1 VGYGNNEN
9 YSTPFNDNVAPLG
22 QTTTS
27 DISFPFF
34 NLDTPDYREN
44 TFRTVFDL
52 TVDANNFSLE
62 YTGYYEPTLS
72 GVYTFCQLSDDKS
85 EIYVSNTGVN
95 CGPVTSD
102 QIPLSSTTLTAGSQY
117 PICAN
122 ISLVA
127 GSLYPLRVTYG
138 QIRGYSFSIITIT
151 PPGGVANT
159 SYPGY
164 FYPAG
169 SSCAETSNAGPV
181 TTSSLNTTTV
191 PGPTPGTTTVPASG
205 TVPAIIRV
213 TDTPTCKL
221 KCPSG
226 SGTGLTVKIFPNTYF
241 YGYGISN
248 SADTPSFQGVTPVGR
263 TTTSNLSIPYFGFS
277 STGTL
282 RSVYNLRVDANNF
295 SVEYTGYFEPRVT
308 GVYQICQT
316 ADDIMRTFIDGAI
329 GCNAI
334 PSNATYLATDAYLT
348 NSRTKCGNITLVS
361 GYLYPLRGVFGQIGG
376 PSSLTVTFQPPGGV
390 AESSYPGY
398 FYPAGS
404 PCAGTNVGT
413 VTLTTTGPTAG
424 TSTVPASGT
433 VPGTVVVT
441 KLPPGTVTITTTGP
455 VAGTSTVPASGTV
468 SGTVVVTQLPPGTVT
483 ITTSGTQRGTS
494 TVPASGTVSGTVI
507 VTSCTIAQV
516 TMSIVAVSAT
526 GTSTAFTVPPCAT
539 AMAFA
544 IAGGDGG
551 SPGSTD
557 VNRGIGAAVGG
568 LMNVTNGQTIRAI
581 AGGQGTKDGA
591 GGTSAYGSGGSGS
604 LGGGAGGGSS
614 ALYLDND
621 LIVVAAGGG
630 GGGLVQNNTIV
641 GSNQRSFRLFGGQ
654 GYPGQD
660 GIGVEIIDSAGNI
673 LSSVQGGRIGGQ
685 GGKYSGSYLRAA
697 NGNSATGAQGADGVA
712 PVRPNTATYQE
723 GGSGAGGGGF
733 VGGGSGAVLY
743 QEYLNGVE
751 WASIVGSGA
760 SGTNFID
767 GRVRNSTSVPA
778 GVGPGA
784 ILYVFG

>member
-1 VGYGNNEN
+1 MGYGNNEN

-433 VPGTVVVT
+433 V
-441 KLPPGTVTITTTGP
+441 
-455 VAGTSTVPASGTV
+455 